1 MKFNERVLE
10 LRKDNNLTQEEV
22 AEKLDVSRQTI
33 SNWET
38 GSAQPT
44 IDKAIELAQLYNIS
58 LDDLVGNTSSNKRED
73 LHIINKLID
82 KEVTLYFNHESDMAY
97 SPRLRNCKIISV
109 NDNNIKVL
117 VNDKKEKYERL
128 FFLKDIVG
136 IELEVD

>member
-58 LDDLVGNTSSNKRED
+58 LDDLVGNTSSNKRDD

-82 KEVTLYFNHESDMAY
+82 KEVTLYFNHDSEMAY